1 MVDRYWN
8 LVAVNEAARHLM
20 GLDVP
25 QNLLREFFTNEQ
37 LRKRYPLWEDD
48 APITVARFRS
58 QTARYSGDPGFTDL
72 VSRLHRDS
80 PEFAE
85 PWDRHEVLEGSCG
98 TELLHHPALGNLS
111 FTRTTL
117 DFTSRLALRLTVV
130 IPVSGTGAEEALE
143 SLTCSPREKHL
154 FLRNGRTAP
163 PVPLLRRRGRGR
175 SPPTCL
181 PHR

>member
-1 MVDRYWN
+1 MHR
-8 LVAVNEAARHLM
+8 
-20 GLDVP
+20 
-25 QNLLREFFTNEQ
+25 
-37 LRKRYPLWEDD
+37 
-48 APITVARFRS
+48 
-58 QTARYSGDPGFTDL
+58 L

-175 SPPTCL
+175 SPPHMPAPPVRRSDGPPPPAPSTRAITVPLPTC
-181 PHR
+181 P